1 MARPVAPGPIVIPNC
16 LQVRLIWTQ
25 ANRTLHNI
33 VHGNWTTVGP
43 IDPALVETLFTGFKT
58 QFTSSG
64 WAGMVNTGT
73 SFAGVGLRD
82 LRNAN
87 QIEYLSSSAPIFG
100 SDASGDLVASNA
112 TVVTLKTNQSGR
124 GFRGRVYLGGLGQI
138 VRNDAFSFTGAA
150 GTAAIN
156 FVTGLNTVM
165 TSNGLPLCIGQ
176 RALLAGTDSHGNP
189 LPARAANTV
198 QVTSVVV
205 VDHRFDSQRRRLGR

>member
-1 MARPVAPGPIVIPNC
+1 
-16 LQVRLIWTQ
+16 LIWTE
-25 ANRTLHNI
+25 ATRTFHN
-33 VHGNWTTVGP
+33 VLHGNWTTVGP
-43 IDPALVETLFTGFKT
+43 IDPALAETLFTGFKT

-64 WAGMVNTGT
+64 WSGQVNTVT

-87 QIEYLSSSAPIFG
+87 QIEYLSSSAAMVG
-100 SDASGDLVASNA
+100 ADATGTLPASNSVA
-112 TVVTLKTNQSGR
+112 ITLKTNQSGR
-124 GFRGRVYLGGLGQI
+124 GFRGRVYLGGLGLI
-138 VRNDAFSFTGAA
+138 VNVDPRTFSGAA
-150 GTAAIN
+150 GLAGIA
-156 FVTGLNTVM
+156 FVNGLNTVM

-198 QVTSVVV
+198 LVTSVVV